1 MPSFKGQYLPSLF
14 STLDEDFHANLRR
27 NVNNAF
33 SMSALVQY
41 EPMIDAT
48 LELFLNQTDKLFASQ
63 DKVCDFARWLQFYAF
78 DVIGAITYS
87 QRHGFLDE
95 NHDVDGIV
103 ANLADI
109 FDYVGPVRS

>member
-14 STLDEDFHANLRR
+14 STLDENFHANLRK

-33 SMSALVQY
+33 SMSTMVQY
-41 EPMIDAT
+41 EPMIDVT

-63 DKVCDFARWLQFYAF
+63 DKVCDFAQWLQFYAF

-87 QRHGFLDE
+87 QRHGFIEE
-95 NHDVDGIV
+95 NRDVDGIV
-103 ANLADI
+103 ASLANI
-109 FDYVGPVRS
+109 FDYVGPVRI